1 MKKYIPMLSWLPRY
15 QRSWLRPDIV
25 AGLTIMALLVPEG
38 MAYAELAGVP
48 PQTAFYAAPIGLL
61 LYAAFG
67 TSRQLVVAV
76 SAGVAV
82 MSASIISG
90 LAAPDSPEFI
100 TLTAALA
107 VVAGLIA
114 VIAGLLRLG
123 RIARFFSPS
132 VLLGFVM
139 GLALSIIV
147 KQLPKIFGLESVDGN
162 SWEKLFDLVRSLP
175 ETHLLTLFVGAS
187 TIVLLLFLE
196 RRFHRVPA
204 ALVALV
210 YGIAIVTI
218 FGLEDR
224 GVHVIGEIPS
234 GLVPPQ
240 IPDISGADLIA
251 LVPGA
256 LAITLVIFAEA
267 LGPARRF
274 AANHGYR
281 IRENQEL
288 IGLGMANIGAGLF
301 QGFPIGAS
309 LSKSAAA
316 DAAGG
321 KTQMAG
327 VVAALATALVAL
339 FLTPVF
345 ANLPEAALGAIV
357 IVAVSRMVRIKALR
371 RLYRIRRTDFVL
383 AAVAVMGVLTFDDL
397 IVGLLVAVGVSLIA
411 LILRTS
417 EPRMSRL
424 VRLPGTLEFRNSV
437 DHPEGL
443 SISGLLVLRPDEGI
457 FFANAQP
464 LADATRERIET
475 AEDAVQTVLL
485 DLSLTSDTDVP
496 GAAMLATLAHELDET
511 GTELRLAN
519 VRASVLQLMSAAGVL
534 DVVGEEN
541 IYSDLATGTLDYI
554 KEQGVEATDLEA
566 VVVRMSQLANLVGRH
581 TSEFTKEQRA
591 SMATLR
597 HDLETIFPEP
607 EDQPDTGTSPHSGAE

>member
-1 MKKYIPMLSWLPRY
+1 MKKYIPLLSWLPSYR
-15 QRSWLRPDIV
+15 RAWLRVDIV

-48 PQTAFYAAPIGLL
+48 PQAAFYAAPIGLL

-76 SAGVAV
+76 SSGVAV
-82 MSASIISG
+82 MSASIVGS
-90 LAAPDSPEFI
+90 LAAPDSSDFI
-100 TLTAALA
+100 ALTAALA
-107 VVAGLIA
+107 VVAGFVA

-132 VLLGFVM
+132 VLLGFVL
-139 GLALSIIV
+139 GLALVIMI
-147 KQLPKIFGLESVDGN
+147 KQLPKIFGLESGEGN
-162 SWEKLFDLVRSLP
+162 SWERLLDVVRSLP
-175 ETHLLTLFVGAS
+175 ETHAMTLFVGAS
-187 TIVLLLFLE
+187 TILLMLFLE
-196 RRFHRVPA
+196 RRFQRVPA

-210 YGIAIVTI
+210 YGIAVVTI
-218 FGLEDR
+218 FGLEEQ
-224 GVHVIGEIPS
+224 GVHVIGDIPS
-234 GLVPPQ
+234 GLAPPQ
-240 IPDISGADLIA
+240 IPSVSGSDVIA

-256 LAITLVIFAEA
+256 FAITLVMFAEA

-288 IGLGMANIGAGLF
+288 VGLGMANIGAGFF

-327 VVAALATALVAL
+327 VVAAGATVLVAL

-357 IVAVSRMVRIKALR
+357 IVAVSRMVRIRALR
-371 RLYRIRRTDFVL
+371 RLYRIRKKDFILAL
-383 AAVAVMGVLTFDDL
+383 AAAIGVLTFDDVV
-397 IVGLLVAVGVSLIA
+397 VGLLVAVGISLVA

-424 VRLPGTLEFRNSV
+424 ARLPGTLEFRNSA

-443 SISGLLVLRPDEGI
+443 TVSGLLVLRPDEGI
-457 FFANAQP
+457 FFANSQA
-464 LADATRERIET
+464 LAEEVREVIEA
-475 AEDAVQTVLL
+475 AEEPVGVVLL

-496 GAAMLATLAHELDET
+496 GVSMLGNLAREFDET
-511 GTELRLAN
+511 GNELRFAN
-519 VRASVLQLMSAAGVL
+519 VRASVFDLMSSAGVL

-541 IYSDLATGTLDYI
+541 IYADVAAGTLDYL
-554 KEQGVEATDLEA
+554 KGREVESSDIEA
-566 VVVRMSQLANLVGRH
+566 VVLRMSQLASLVSRH
-581 TSEFTKEQRA
+581 TGELTTDQLA
-591 SMATLR
+591 SMATLQR
-597 HDLETIFPEP
+597 DLESIVPNLEERP
-607 EDQPDTGTSPHSGAE
+607 GDAPGPSSEGQ